1 MPRRPHPKRLA
12 KAQEEFKAAVTAYLE
27 SIGTRSSDF
36 YDLELDTPAGLLRLT
51 VYENWVATRFD
62 DVKLATALT
71 KKIGRPCNPYSGKW
85 NFHYFD
91 GTIESLNPDQVI
103 LDLSFYIDWLLNWE
117 SVAA

>member
-12 KAQEEFKAAVTAYLE
+12 KAQEQFKAAVTTYFE
-27 SIGTRSSDF
+27 SIGARPSDF
-36 YDLELDTPAGLLRLT
+36 YDLELDTPAGLLHLS
-51 VYENWVATRFD
+51 VYDNWVAGRFN

-91 GTIESLNPDQVI
+91 GNIESLNPDAVI
-103 LDLSFYIDWLLNWE
+103 ADLSFYINWLLNSE
-117 SVAA
+117 SVAV